1 MAPLAQAW
9 LLLVGS
15 TLLGGRVI
23 QAHVLLARSSA
34 HHPQVLGHMVISKQ
48 PLLSDLCVFTRLREV
63 PCGLAGGP
71 GRGAQGNVD
80 AAGRLGV
87 TGVAPLGSSPQS
99 RFRNEGIQLESLHN
113 CHVRATNGWGGSE
126 EDGFSAQ

>member
-63 PCGLAGGP
+63 LSKRKEKQVLWLSKADHLP
-71 GRGAQGNVD
+71 
-80 AAGRLGV
+80 
-87 TGVAPLGSSPQS
+87 
-99 RFRNEGIQLESLHN
+99 
-113 CHVRATNGWGGSE
+113 
-126 EDGFSAQ
+126 

>member
-63 PCGLAGGP
+63 LSKRKEKQRPHRHKYSCSLRSLERVLPLAP
-71 GRGAQGNVD
+71 
-80 AAGRLGV
+80 
-87 TGVAPLGSSPQS
+87 
-99 RFRNEGIQLESLHN
+99 
-113 CHVRATNGWGGSE
+113 
-126 EDGFSAQ
+126 

>member
-1 MAPLAQAW
+1 MLYFLHSIHFSLGQISWLKFCALFGSGSTRGKAREVWAFPNTMAPLAQAW

-63 PCGLAGGP
+63 LSKRKEKQVLWLSKADHLP
-71 GRGAQGNVD
+71 
-80 AAGRLGV
+80 
-87 TGVAPLGSSPQS
+87 
-99 RFRNEGIQLESLHN
+99 
-113 CHVRATNGWGGSE
+113 
-126 EDGFSAQ
+126 